1 MLRPGILKRGGG
13 NMRPLEILLALAN
26 LLTFFV
32 LAVPRLSAVRW
43 MGYAAVISLL
53 VAGAQV
59 VVEGFR
65 WQMIPAYVLSGLFF
79 LVWLLQTIAP
89 AGTPAGGGLNNRLVV
104 GLAIR
109 LGGLG
114 LAVSI
119 VLPIV
124 LPVFRLPQP
133 SGPSAIGTLTYH
145 WVDNARPEI
154 FTDDPNDRR
163 ELMVQIW
170 YPAAGN
176 PSSPRAPYVP
186 DPRVLAGLLRLIH
199 APEFLFDQF
208 KYVNTHAIPSAPA
221 ADGELSYPVLIFASG
236 RGGFRQESTHM
247 FEELASHGYVVAGI
261 DQPYASSGVIFP
273 DGRLVTLDA
282 RLLPGPTGGL
292 PADRKFFDDV
302 VIPYLAKDVIFTL
315 DQLTVLN
322 QADPNGILTGRL
334 DVQRAG
340 ICGPSLGGLVGA
352 EACYMEPRL
361 RVLLA
366 MDVHMPA
373 DVVRAGLKQPTMFI
387 SREAKWM
394 QLEHW
399 TQADIDLTTTTMRA
413 VYDSLPGDGY
423 LVLVPG
429 MFHPN
434 FSDAALYSPLFSWLG
449 LTGPIDGDRANSIIG
464 SYTLAFFDKHLKG
477 QPAALLDGPAEEYPE
492 VLFETRRPQSTAA
505 NP

>member
-1 MLRPGILKRGGG
+1 
-13 NMRPLEILLALAN
+13 MRPIEILLLVAN
-26 LLTFFV
+26 LVTFFV
-32 LAVPRLSAVRW
+32 LVIPPLRAVRW
-43 MGYAAVISLL
+43 MGYAAVIALL
-53 VAGAQV
+53 IAGMQV
-59 VVEGFR
+59 LVEGYR
-65 WQMIPAYVLSGLFF
+65 WQMIPAYALSGLFF
-79 LVWLLQTIAP
+79 LVWLRQTIAP
-89 AGTPAGGGLNNRLVV
+89 AGVPAGGGLNNRLVV
-104 GLAIR
+104 GLAI
-109 LGGLG
+109 GLG
-114 LAVSI
+114 VLSLALSI
-119 VLPIV
+119 VLPLM

-133 SGPSAIGTLTYH
+133 SGPYAIGTLTYH

-261 DQPYASSGVIFP
+261 DQPYASTGVIFP

-340 ICGPSLGGLVGA
+340 IFGPSLGGLVGA

>member
-1 MLRPGILKRGGG
+1 
-13 NMRPLEILLALAN
+13 MRPIETLLVLAV
-26 LLTFFV
+26 LLIFFV
-32 LAVPRLSAVRW
+32 LAVPRLRAVHW
-43 MGYAAVISLL
+43 TGYAALIALL
-53 VAGAQV
+53 IAGAQIL
-59 VVEGFR
+59 VEGPR
-65 WQMIPAYVLSGLFF
+65 WQMIPAYLLTIILFSI
-79 LVWLLQTIAP
+79 WLL
-89 AGTPAGGGLNNRLVV
+89 GLVIPGAIPVNRLASLLGAAV
-104 GLAIR
+104 GVLVLVI
-109 LGGLG
+109 
-114 LAVSI
+114 SI
-119 VLPIV
+119 ALPIL
-124 LPVFRLPQP
+124 LPVFQFPKP
-133 SGPSAIGTLTYH
+133 TGPYAIGTLTYH
-145 WVDNARPEI
+145 WTDTSRHEI
-154 FTDDPNDRR
+154 FSADPNAHR

-170 YPAAGN
+170 YPAKGT

-186 DPRVLAGLLRLIH
+186 DPRVLAGLLCLIH

-247 FEELASHGYVVAGI
+247 FEELVSHGYIVAAI
-261 DQPYASSGVIFP
+261 DQPYASSGVVFP

-282 RLLPGPTGGL
+282 HLLPGPTGGL

-302 VIPYLAKDVIFTL
+302 VIPYLAKDVIFAL

-334 DVQRAG
+334 DVQRAA
-340 ICGPSLGGLVGA
+340 IFGPSLGGLVGA
-352 EACYMEPRL
+352 EACYLEPRL
-361 RVLLA
+361 KVLLA
-366 MDVHMPA
+366 MDVHMPT

-399 TQADIDLTTTTMRA
+399 TQADMDLTITTMRA

-434 FSDAALYSPLFSWLG
+434 FSDAALYSPLMSWLG

-477 QPAALLDGPAEEYPE
+477 QPATMLDGPSEQYPE
-492 VLFETRRPQSTAA
+492 VHFETRRP
-505 NP
+505 